1 MFAHKKIKKPEDGEL
16 VELKCFNNEDAID
29 IQEKLSHLS
38 TFTPKVYDENFYK
51 AYRNYMAHRSSV
63 FTFRGTHFGW
73 GCMEENTSMRPYMYY
88 LAQRIEAKKLYET
101 NKELLLLLNEPGRGK
116 DKKSLNFHV
125 LVAMFDLD
133 YEKYN
138 DTSAT
143 QLIED
148 TLKILRIKY
157 PEIKP
162 ETGARMVIA
171 VL

>member
-1 MFAHKKIKKPEDGEL
+1 MFTHKKIKNPEDGEL
-16 VELKCFNNEDAID
+16 VELKCFNNEDAIN
-29 IQEKLSHLS
+29 IQEKLNHLS
-38 TFTPKVYDENFYK
+38 TFAPNVYNQKFYN
-51 AYRNYMAHRSSV
+51 AYNNYMYHRSSNISI
-63 FTFRGTHFGW
+63 RGTLFGF
-73 GCMEENTSMRPYMYY
+73 GCAEENQTMRPYMYY
-88 LAQRIEAKKLYET
+88 LAQRIKEKKLHET

-138 DTSAT
+138 DKSAT

-162 ETGARMVIA
+162 ATGPRMVIG
-171 VL
+171 